1 MIIPLVSDW
10 VAVSFSYG
18 LAGGMVGGLVA
29 VMIARRLADMIRR
42 E

>member
-10 VAVSFSYG
+10 VAVSFTYG

-29 VMIARRLADMIRR
+29 VIVARLLADTLN
-42 E
+42 